1 MLEIV
6 TNRRLTKT
14 VNLVEIFAPEIAKKA
29 KPGQFVIV
37 RVDEKGERI
46 PLTLVEWKTERGT
59 ITLIFQK
66 VGVSTKKLG
75 ALKTGDV
82 VRDVI
87 GPLGTPSE
95 IEFYGSVA
103 VVGGGVGTA
112 PSYAIARA
120 LKEAENKV
128 VSIIGAKAAELL
140 ILEDEMRNVS
150 DKLYVTTDDGSKGV
164 KGFVSDVLKMLLEK
178 GYHFDLVYAVGPTS
192 MMRAVSNV
200 TKPYGIKTVVSLNP
214 IMVDG
219 TGMCGSC
226 RVSVG
231 GETRFVC
238 VDGPEFDGHK
248 VNFDELLS
256 RQRVY
261 LDEEKRALIS
271 YEQNEDVRLE

>member
-231 GETRFVC
+231 RETRFVC